1 MHEGQKKGIGMTDQN
16 GEEMIYLD
24 RNENNYGPAPKCYE
38 VLKNIDFRRLSWYTR
53 IHEKNA
59 KGELS
64 LRLAKE
70 YNVPEKQIVMGYG
83 GEDLLKS
90 MIHCYLKKGETLLI
104 PSFSWWYY
112 KSIASEVGGNTS
124 EYPLYA
130 GEESYHYDIEGML
143 KVYSQIR
150 PKIVFISSPNNP
162 TGNSLT
168 PEQLYTILDALK
180 DTIVV
185 LDEAYAMFK
194 TTDKSYVKDIVE
206 KYPKVAVIRTF
217 SKYFALAGVRIGY
230 ALIGKELDHFELF
243 TSKYLGYDRI
253 NEQIAIAAMDSI
265 PYYEHIAAQMNE
277 DKEMFFKEFRELPGF
292 KPYRSDANFMLVDM
306 EKDKMAA
313 LDAFLKNKGFVVKFM
328 DEKILDSQ
336 LRITLGTH
344 QENIKLINVIKE
356 YTAKEIVLDHRL

>member
-1 MHEGQKKGIGMTDQN
+1 MIGQDEKD
-16 GEEMIYLD
+16 MIYLD
-24 RNENNYGPAPKCYE
+24 RNENNYGPAPKCYD
-38 VLKNIDFRRLSWYTR
+38 VLKSIDFRQLSWYTR
-53 IHEKNA
+53 IYEQSA

-70 YNVPEKQIVMGYG
+70 YNLSEKQVVMGYG

-90 MIHCYLKKGETLLI
+90 IIHCYLKKGETLLI
-104 PSFSWWYY
+104 PAYSWWYY
-112 KSIASEVGGNTS
+112 KSIASEVGGNTA

-130 GEESYHYDIEGML
+130 GEDSYHYDIEGIL
-143 KVYSQIR
+143 KVYRQLK

-168 PEQLYTILDALK
+168 HEQLYIVLDEMK
-180 DTIVV
+180 DTLVV

-194 TTDKSYVKDIVE
+194 TTDTSYIKNIAE

-230 ALIGKELDHFELF
+230 AIIGRELECFELF

-253 NEQIAIAAMDSI
+253 NEQIAIAALDSM
-265 PYYEHIAAQMNE
+265 PYYERITAQMNE
-277 DKEMFFKEFRELPGF
+277 DKEMVFNEFRKIPGF
-292 KPYRSDANFMLVDM
+292 KPYRSDANFMLIDM
-306 EKDKMAA
+306 KKNKMTA
-313 LDAFLKNKGFVVKFM
+313 LDEFLKKKGFVLKFM
-328 DEKILDSQ
+328 NEKILDSQ

-344 QENIKLINVIKE
+344 QENVQLMDAMKE
-356 YTAKEIVLDHRL
+356 YAAKEVMIDHRL

>member
-1 MHEGQKKGIGMTDQN
+1 MADQN
-16 GEEMIYLD
+16 GKEMIYLD

-38 VLKNIDFRRLSWYTR
+38 VLKNIDFRWLSWYTR
-53 IHEKNA
+53 IYEKNA

-70 YNVPEKQIVMGYG
+70 YNLPEKHIVMGYG

-90 MIHCYLKKGETLLI
+90 IIHCYLKKGETLLI
-104 PSFSWWYY
+104 PAFSWWYY
-112 KSIASEVGGNTS
+112 KSIASEVGGNTA

-143 KVYSQIR
+143 KVYRQFR

-168 PEQLYTILDALK
+168 PEQLYKILDEMK
-180 DTIVV
+180 NTIVV

-194 TTDKSYVKDIVE
+194 TTDKSYVKDIAE

-217 SKYFALAGVRIGY
+217 SKYFALAGVRIGF
-230 ALIGKELDHFELF
+230 ALIGRELDYFELF

-253 NEQIAIAAMDSI
+253 NEQIAIAALDSM
-265 PYYEHIAAQMNE
+265 PYYERITAQMNE
-277 DKEMFFKEFRELPGF
+277 DKEMFFNEFRKLPGF

-306 EKDKMAA
+306 EKNKM
-313 LDAFLKNKGFVVKFM
+313 DAMDEFLKRKGFVIKFM
-328 DEKILDSQ
+328 NEKILDSQ

-344 QENIKLINVIKE
+344 QENVQLMNAIKE
-356 YTAKEIVLDHRL
+356 YAAKEVVINHRL

>member
-1 MHEGQKKGIGMTDQN
+1 
-16 GEEMIYLD
+16 
-24 RNENNYGPAPKCYE
+24 
-38 VLKNIDFRRLSWYTR
+38 IDFRRLSWYTR
-53 IHEKNA
+53 IYEKNA

-70 YNVPEKQIVMGYG
+70 YNLPEKHIVMGYG

-90 MIHCYLKKGETLLI
+90 IIHCYLKKEETLLI

-112 KSIASEVGGNTS
+112 KSIASEVGGNTA

-143 KVYSQIR
+143 KVYRQLK

-168 PEQLYTILDALK
+168 PEQLYKILDEMEN
-180 DTIVV
+180 TIVV

-194 TTDKSYVKDIVE
+194 TTDKSYVKHIAE
-206 KYPKVAVIRTF
+206 TYPKVAVIRTF
-217 SKYFALAGVRIGY
+217 SKYFALAGVRIGF
-230 ALIGKELDHFELF
+230 ALIGSDLDYFELF

-253 NEQIAIAAMDSI
+253 NEQIAIAALDSM
-265 PYYEHIAAQMNE
+265 PYYEHITAQMNE
-277 DKEMFFKEFRELPGF
+277 DKEMFFNEFRIIPGF

-306 EKDKMAA
+306 EKNKMAA
-313 LDAFLKNKGFVVKFM
+313 MDEFLKRKGFVIKFM
-328 DEKILDSQ
+328 NEKILDSQ

-344 QENIKLINVIKE
+344 QENVQLMMAIKE
-356 YTAKEIVLDHRL
+356 YAAKEIVENHSI